1 MEINILGLVLVL
13 IIVLLILILNIVK
26 YGKII
31 NDFFEPTTF
40 YVVFLILF
48 FGVNY
53 TTDFEYSINTIFVV
67 FIGSIAYILGYYS
80 KFFKIFVN
88 KKKIFLYDIAIS
100 ITFKKYLLNTILIS
114 IANIVVLLLKLRS
127 YNIGFYNFFDNMML
141 LAVAGKVGGYIWMI
155 FTYPLEAMNYI
166 NIYRYLKG
174 KKKLAL
180 IGVAIGQLIVSL
192 SLFRTSRFAYIINL
206 ILLPL
211 LLKMI
216 FIDRKPKFSLKI
228 IFYSILILPLM
239 IILNNIRHG
248 DFSNID
254 LSFSSLFGYIQDT
267 LNGDTKPGRL
277 LDGLIRFVDNNYFYN
292 YGKYILY
299 QILSIIPRAI
309 WPDKPITSFCYEY
322 TMLVFNRDP
331 IINKET
337 FTFTVFDSYSVF
349 GYPSLIALQFIFGVF
364 SRWIYYLLYN
374 TKSVFVILFVLPFIL
389 NYINTLRGS
398 FLDQISFFILF
409 IVVNITI
416 YYWFILF
423 KKSDLTR
430 ID

>member
-13 IIVLLILILNIVK
+13 TIVLLILFLNVIK

-40 YVVFLILF
+40 YIVFLVLF

-53 TTDFEYSINTIFVV
+53 TTDFEYSLNTIFVV
-67 FIGSIAYILGYYS
+67 FIGSIAYIIGYYS
-80 KFFKIFVN
+80 KTFKLFI
-88 KKKIFLYDIAIS
+88 KKKRVFLYDIASS
-100 ITFKKYLLNTILIS
+100 ITLKKYMLNTLVIS
-114 IANIVVLLLKLRS
+114 VANIIVLLLKLRS
-127 YNIGFYNFFDNMML
+127 YNIGFHNFFDNMML
-141 LAVAGKVGGYIWMI
+141 LAVAGKVGGYVWMI

-174 KKKLAL
+174 KKKIAL
-180 IGVAIGQLIVSL
+180 VGVIIGQLIISL

-216 FIDRKPKFSLKI
+216 FIDRKPKFSMKI
-228 IFYSILILPLM
+228 IFYAILILPLM

-254 LSFSSLFGYIQDT
+254 LGFSSLLGYIQDT
-267 LNGDTKPGRL
+267 LKGDTKPGRF
-277 LDGLIRFVDNNYFYN
+277 LDDLIRFVDNNYYYN

-299 QILSIIPRAI
+299 QVVAIVPRAI

-322 TMLVFNRDP
+322 TILVFNRDP

-337 FTFTVFDSYSVF
+337 FTFTIFDSYSVF
-349 GYPSLIALQFIFGVF
+349 GYPSLIALQFIFGAF
-364 SRWIYYLLYN
+364 SRWMYYSVYN
-374 TKSVFVILFVLPFIL
+374 AKSVFVLLFSLPFIL

-409 IVVNITI
+409 IIVNIAI
-416 YYWFILF
+416 YYWFVLF
-423 KKSDLTR
+423 KKSDLRR